1 MLHEAIQWLYLNS
14 KKIASLQVKLMIM
27 LLLSFAT
34 LLKFSNEE
42 FDTHGKD
49 DGEAVFEYLNKKSW
63 RRGKKDEQFD
73 ELKQSLPYS
82 EKLVLDSFTSEEVTK
97 NVVLSKIREFPDLN
111 KNDLSTAVI
120 AEFTLNKLLD
130 DVEKTSKHQ
139 QDQKKKN
146 SLHRS
151 KDWNAQEITTQ
162 S

>member
-1 MLHEAIQWLYLNS
+1 MAISQFEKNCFTS
-14 KKIASLQVKLMIM
+14 DKI
-27 LLLSFAT
+27 
-34 LLKFSNEE
+34 
-42 FDTHGKD
+42 D
-49 DGEAVFEYLNKKSW
+49 DHVTTILCHP
-63 RRGKKDEQFD
+63 FD
-73 ELKQSLPYS
+73 ELKQSFPYS

-146 SLHRS
+146 SLHKS
-151 KDWNAQEITTQ
+151 KD
-162 S
+162 